1 MQETFKALKQGVIGL
16 ICQETGQAYKAP
28 PACDDTA
35 NDESVPHGL
44 DTLALAI
51 DGVGVAL
58 TYHAD
63 YKNDCAFVFTEF
75 GSIPPEQELEVM
87 RKLLDVNFLLYRGGA
102 PTFSR
107 DPDSGRIM
115 LLSEIPLDAATPA
128 MVLHYLRQLVSQ
140 ALQWRSGHYLEQDA
154 STDQLR
160 NHATMA

>member
-1 MQETFKALKQGVIGL
+1 MQEAFKSLKQGVIDL
-16 ICQETGQAYKAP
+16 ICQQTGQAYKPP
-28 PACDDTA
+28 PAAKTPA
-35 NDESVPHGL
+35 TDEPAPTGL
-44 DTLALAI
+44 DTLAVVI

-102 PTFSR
+102 PTFTR
-107 DPDSGRIM
+107 DPDSGRIV
-115 LLSEIPLDAATPA
+115 LLSEIPLQQATPA

-140 ALQWRSGHYLEQDA
+140 ALQWRRDHYLEQDA
-154 STDQLR
+154 PAQLL
-160 NHATMA
+160 NQATLA